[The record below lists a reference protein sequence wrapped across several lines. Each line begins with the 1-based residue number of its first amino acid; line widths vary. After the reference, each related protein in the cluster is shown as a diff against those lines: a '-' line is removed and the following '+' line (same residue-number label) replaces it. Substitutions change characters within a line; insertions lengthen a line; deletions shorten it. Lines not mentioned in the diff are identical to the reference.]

1 MSEVNNHLFDTI
13 DRQHSHESAHTRR
26 TLVAGTAAA
35 LGSMGLLG
43 FASNDAFG
51 AVKTS
56 KENSVA
62 NITTVAATA
71 EVLATIVNT
80 VGPEKLGDRLDAVTR
95 RNIRAAAQQE
105 KNHYELL
112 TSSAVGG
119 KPATTS
125 IHVPDEVFSS
135 PEALLTTLAVGDQVF
150 INAYLL
156 ANTVFARQ
164 GTLKGSKFA
173 RYTAE
178 IMATEAVHRALAL
191 QSLGKLGNDR
201 VYAKFAQ
208 REAVSGLPT
217 SGAPGFYKILDAV
230 DGARVRRL
238 RLRQGRQ
245 QARPDVRVRRGRR
258 AHPDGPG
265 RQHDRH
271 QLGGPCALPPATE
284 GGRRPLR
291 TPSGPRGRA
300 GRARARAG
308 ARPRSGARARSR
320 RSTRRRAASRCS

>member
-1 MSEVNNHLFDTI
+1 
-13 DRQHSHESAHTRR
+13 
-26 TLVAGTAAA
+26 VAT
-35 LGSMGLLG
+35 
-43 FASNDAFG
+43 
-51 AVKTS
+51 
-56 KENSVA
+56 
-62 NITTVAATA
+62 TA

-112 TSSAVGG
+112 TSKAVGG

-164 GTLKGSKFA
+164 GTLTGSKFA

-208 REAVSGLPT
+208 REAVQGLPT
-217 SGAPGFYKILDAV
+217 TGAPGFYKILDAV
-230 DGARVRRL
+230 TILESAGFGFGKA
-238 RLRQGRQ
+238 GSK
-245 QARPDVRVRRGRR
+245 
-258 AHPDGPG
+258 PG
-265 RQHDRH
+265 QMYSY
-271 QLGGPCALPPATE
+271 AEVAA
-284 GGRRPLR
+284 R
-291 TPSGPRGRA
+291 TPSDPDVNTIA
-300 GRARARAG
+300 IN
-308 ARPRSGARARSR
+308 
-320 RSTRRRAASRCS
+320 